1 MTFRAARLTT
11 PRHANRQLAIG
22 NRESAILWWTWHD
35 LNVRPRPSQSRALI
49 PLSYRSFDLG
59 FLNADCGFEINLH
72 SAIINRLAEGTGLE
86 PASDKCAV
94 VFKTTALPVRLP
106 FQKQNDLWSSFLN
119 FETFR
124 TQMGE
129 PSTRIKVLRSKYK
142 VLPLGACDR
151 TRTHEGQS
159 SPPDLQSGAF

>member
-1 MTFRAARLTT
+1 MRIADSKSICILQSAMVLTLAEAAGVEPAHAMRGDL
-11 PRHANRQLAIG
+11 ANRCHTI
-22 NRESAILWWTWHD
+22 R
-35 LNVRPRPSQSRALI
+35 RR
-49 PLSYRSFDLG
+49 
-59 FLNADCGFEINLH
+59 LH
-72 SAIINRLAEGTGLE
+72 RLAEGTGLE

-124 TQMGE
+124 TPMGE

-142 VLPLGACDR
+142 VLPLGACGR

>member
-1 MTFRAARLTT
+1 MVLTT
-11 PRHANRQLAIG
+11 
-22 NRESAILWWTWHD
+22 WWTWHD

-151 TRTHEGQS
+151 TRTYEVVGRLIS
-159 SPPDLQSGAF
+159 KEGAFAAQPHMRNEISNFKFEDSKRFQI

>member
-1 MTFRAARLTT
+1 MVLTLAEAAGVEPAHAMRGDL
-11 PRHANRQLAIG
+11 ANRCHTI
-22 NRESAILWWTWHD
+22 R
-35 LNVRPRPSQSRALI
+35 RR
-49 PLSYRSFDLG
+49 
-59 FLNADCGFEINLH
+59 LH
-72 SAIINRLAEGTGLE
+72 RLAEGTGLE

-151 TRTHEGQS
+151 TRTYEVVGRLIS
-159 SPPDLQSGAF
+159 KEGAFAAQPHMRNEISNFKFEDSKRFQI